1 MQFTDSHIHL
11 QDYKTKNA
19 QQIIADLR
27 KHSYSR
33 VICVSAK
40 SEDFSSVA
48 NLVQLDS
55 ELIIPAFGIHPWY
68 INEAPADWPELIRH
82 FLQLY
87 PQGILGE
94 CGFDRLKGANLA
106 QQKAFFQTHITLAK
120 EFNRPLNIHLVHAE
134 DVFASIFKHLPPKFL
149 LHSFSGSL
157 SFLRQILHHGGYIS
171 VNPLLL
177 RNPKFH
183 DLIKAIPSDR
193 LLVESDGPFQ
203 SDYTLIPDFIKQISQ
218 IKEIDILSL
227 SSQIQ
232 QNLQNFISPSD

>member
-19 QQIIADLR
+19 QQIIAELR
-27 KHSYSR
+27 EYNFTK
-33 VICVSAK
+33 VICVSAQ
-40 SEDFSSVA
+40 SDDFSYLA
-48 NLVQLDS
+48 TLAELAP

-68 INEAPADWPELIRH
+68 IDKVPTDWPELIRH
-82 FLQLY
+82 FLQQY

-94 CGFDRLKGANLA
+94 CGFDRLKGVDLV
-106 QQKAFFQTHITLAK
+106 QQKAVFQTHIELAK

-134 DVFASIFKHLPPKFL
+134 DILASIFKQLPPKFL
-149 LHSFSGSL
+149 LHSFSGSI

-171 VNPLLL
+171 INPLIL
-177 RNPKFH
+177 RNPKSH

-203 SDYTLIPDFIKQISQ
+203 SDYSYLPDFIKQISQ
-218 IKEIDILSL
+218 IKKIDSLSL
-227 SSQIQ
+227 SRQIQ
-232 QNLQNFISPSD
+232 QNLQNFISSSD

>member
-19 QQIIADLR
+19 QQIIAELR
-27 KHSYSR
+27 KYSYSK
-33 VICVSAK
+33 VICVSTK
-40 SEDFSSVA
+40 SDDFSPLA
-48 NLVQLDS
+48 TLTRMAP

-68 INEAPADWPELIRH
+68 INEAPADWPELIRR

-94 CGFDRLKGANLA
+94 CGFDRLKGTDLA
-106 QQKAFFQTHITLAK
+106 QQKVVFQTHIALAK

-134 DVFASIFKHLPPKFL
+134 DILASTFKQLPAKFL

-157 SFLRQILHHGGYIS
+157 SFLQQTLHHGGYIS
-171 VNPLLL
+171 VNPLIL
-177 RNPKFH
+177 RNPKAH
-183 DLIKAIPSDR
+183 DLLKAIPLDR

-203 SDYTLIPDFIKQISQ
+203 SDYPYIPDFINQISQ
-218 IKEIDILSL
+218 IREIDIFSL
-227 SSQIQ
+227 SEQIQ
-232 QNLQNFISPSD
+232 QNFQNFISLSD